1 MRDVN
6 FKLWNGKDH
15 ALRFVGDFGGQW
27 NLDWTQTKFCIINLL
42 WRNFRL
48 KSCVRSNP
56 RSITQIAPKTS
67 FLSCYY
73 CTRCVVLF
81 YSDSNDRRQR
91 YVDRV
96 VIRSSGGKDRKNE
109 LSSPLSR
116 LYAWSH
122 VGDERGSHDFH
133 FRSLTLDSPRW
144 LRSCKEGLLMSVL
157 DGWRAT

>member
-1 MRDVN
+1 MHDVN
-6 FKLWNGKDH
+6 FKLWNGKEH

-81 YSDSNDRRQR
+81 YSDSNDRRQ
-91 YVDRV
+91 
-96 VIRSSGGKDRKNE
+96 ICRSCCYSIFRWERSKE
-109 LSSPLSR
+109 EMSSPLSR
-116 LYAWSH
+116 LYAWSQL
-122 VGDERGSHDFH
+122 GDERGSHDFH
-133 FRSLTLDSPRW
+133 FRSLTFDSPRW

>member
-1 MRDVN
+1 MHDVN
-6 FKLWNGKDH
+6 FKLWNGKEH
-15 ALRFVGDFGGQW
+15 AVRFVGDFGGQW

-48 KSCVRSNP
+48 KSCVRSRP

-96 VIRSSGGKDRKNE
+96 VIRSSGGKDRKKKWAV
-109 LSSPLSR
+109 
-116 LYAWSH
+116 LYL
-122 VGDERGSHDFH
+122 GCMRGASLATREARMIFISLAN
-133 FRSLTLDSPRW
+133 FGFPSLTEKL
-144 LRSCKEGLLMSVL
+144 
-157 DGWRAT
+157 